1 MNLNAITRRHL
12 LRQTAAGLGS
22 VALAS
27 LLSPRL
33 FAAEPVK
40 AAGPMA
46 PRAPHF
52 AAKATR
58 VIFLSMAGAPSQID
72 LFDDKPK
79 LRELNGQDIPESYTK
94 GERFAF
100 IKGTPKMLGSPYKFT
115 RHGKSGAELSQ
126 LLPHLGGIADDVAII
141 RSLHTEQFKE

>member
-1 MNLNAITRRHL
+1 MNLPALTRRLL
-12 LRQTAAGLGS
+12 LRQTACSLGS

-33 FAAEPVK
+33 FAGEP
-40 AAGPMA
+40 AAAQGPMT

-52 AAKATR
+52 APKATR

-100 IKGTPKMLGSPYKFT
+100 IKGTPKMLGSPFSVRMIAT
-115 RHGKSGAELSQ
+115 SSAM
-126 LLPHLGGIADDVAII
+126 LP
-141 RSLHTEQFKE
+141 